1 MELRQL
7 RYFAAVA
14 RHRHFTRAS
23 EELHVAQPGLSQQ
36 IRQLERELGVEL
48 LSRTTRQVGLT
59 EAGETLLARTQR
71 ILAEVDAAR
80 AEIDELTGL
89 ARGRV
94 AVGTLPL
101 P

>member
-36 IRQLERELGVEL
+36 IRRLERELGVEL
-48 LSRTTRQVGLT
+48 LSRTTRQVALT
-59 EAGETLLARTQR
+59 QAGELMLPRAQR
-71 ILAEVDAAR
+71 VLAEVDTAR
-80 AEIDELTGL
+80 AEVDDLIGL

-94 AVGTLPL
+94 AVGTL
-101 P
+101 